1 MDLRG
6 PYILQQ
12 LGEMMLAESGTPD
25 TEQGSDDVHHEQRDV
40 LNMRHVSAHIRKP
53 LMEIVHLVP
62 TLYPCFSLMIINL
75 CSDG

>member
-40 LNMRHVSAHIRKP
+40 LKP
-53 LMEIVHLVP
+53 LMEIVWFQLHTP
-62 TLYPCFSLMIINL
+62 ASA
-75 CSDG
+75 